1 MCGIVG
7 IFHSRDKRPID
18 RELLSRMNDTQVH
31 RGPDGFGLWD
41 QPGLGFGHRRLSI
54 IDLAAGH
61 QPMLTQDGGIGVTF
75 NGEIYNYRELKQQ
88 LEALGHH
95 FQTHSD
101 TEVILHGWRQWGADC
116 VQHFRGMFAFALY
129 DVARETLFMARDP
142 MGKKPLHY
150 SLLADGAC
158 VFGSELKSLLPFP
171 GMVRE
176 IEPLAI
182 EEYLAFGY
190 IPDPRSIYKNI
201 LKLPAAHRLIWRR
214 GDAAPRID
222 AYWDVK
228 FADVAGTHQATAEE
242 LVAQLREAVDLR
254 MIADVP
260 LGAFLSGGVDSS
272 CIVALMAG
280 LSSTPVKTFSM
291 GFADKAFDETSYAQQ
306 MATRYHTDHHSRIV
320 DPDSIDLVG
329 RLIDF
334 YDEPFGDSSAMP
346 TFRLCALA
354 RENVTVALSGDGG
367 DELFAG
373 YRRYLFHARQEQ
385 LRAWLPPGVRKI
397 LFGALGAIYPKL
409 DWAPR
414 YLRAKNTF
422 QELGADSAGGF
433 FASVSVMN
441 DDMRARLRSQLQ
453 TRALAG
459 YHPSNIIRTHMNAAG
474 TDDVLAQAQYADIK
488 TWLPGDILTKVDRAS
503 MANSLEVRCPMLDFR
518 FAQWSAGIRPDQKLH
533 GGVGKYLL
541 KKACEPYVSDDIL
554 YRPKQGFSIPLA
566 AWFRGPLRQKLRDTV
581 GGPILADSGYFNPGA
596 LIQLVD
602 EHQSGRR
609 DHSPALWL
617 LLMLEAFLRR
627 ETGAA

>member
-1 MCGIVG
+1 
-7 IFHSRDKRPID
+7 
-18 RELLSRMNDTQVH
+18 MNDTQFH

-54 IDLAAGH
+54 IDLAAGK
-61 QPMLTQDGGIGVTF
+61 QPMLTPDGGIGVTF
-75 NGEIYNYRELKQQ
+75 NGEIYNYRDLKQQ

-95 FQTHSD
+95 FQTNSD

-116 VQHFRGMFAFALY
+116 VTHFRGMFAFALY
-129 DVARETLFMARDP
+129 DAAQETLFMARDP

-150 SLLADGAC
+150 STLADGAF
-158 VFGSELKSLLPFP
+158 VFGSELKSLLPYP
-171 GMVRE
+171 GLVRAVD
-176 IEPLAI
+176 PLAI
-182 EEYLAFGY
+182 EDYLAFGY
-190 IPDPRSIYKNI
+190 IPDPRSIYKSI
-201 LKLPAAHRLIWRR
+201 LKLPAAHRLVWRR
-214 GDAAPRID
+214 GDAAPKID

-228 FADVAGTHQATAEE
+228 FADVAGTRQATAEE
-242 LVAQLREAVDLR
+242 LMAQLREAVDLR

-291 GFADKAFDETSYAQQ
+291 GFKDKAFDETSYAQQ

-320 DPDSIDLVG
+320 DPDSIDLVD

-385 LRAWLPPGVRKI
+385 IRAYLPQPVRKAI
-397 LFGALGAIYPKL
+397 FGALGAIYPKL

-414 YLRAKNTF
+414 FLRAKNTF
-422 QELGADSAGGF
+422 QELSADSAGGF

-441 DDMRARLRSQLQ
+441 DDMRARIRSHAQ

-459 YHPSNIIRTHMNAAG
+459 YHPSSIIARHMQAAG

-503 MANSLEVRCPMLDFR
+503 MANSLEVRCPMLDYR
-518 FAQWSAGIRPDQKLH
+518 FAQWSAGIGPDQKLH
-533 GGVGKYLL
+533 GGMGKYLL
-541 KKACEPYVSDDIL
+541 KKACEPYVPDDIL

-596 LIQLVD
+596 LTQLVD
-602 EHQSGRR
+602 EHQSGRH
-609 DHSPALWL
+609 DHSPSLWL
-617 LLMLEAFLRR
+617 LLMLEAFLRK
-627 ETGAA
+627 EMGA

>member
-7 IFHSRDKRPID
+7 IFHSRDTRPID
-18 RELLSRMNDTQVH
+18 RELLSRMNDTQFH

-54 IDLAAGH
+54 IDLAAGK
-61 QPMLTQDGGIGVTF
+61 QPMLTPDGSVGVTF
-75 NGEIYNYRELKQQ
+75 NGEIYNYRDLKKQ
-88 LEALGHH
+88 LEELGHQ

-129 DVARETLFMARDP
+129 DVAQETLFMARDP

-150 SLLADGAC
+150 SILADGAFI
-158 VFGSELKSLLPFP
+158 FGSELKSLLPYP
-171 GMVRE
+171 GLARA
-176 IEPLAI
+176 IDPLAI
-182 EEYLAFGY
+182 EDYLAFGY
-190 IPDPRSIYKNI
+190 IPDPRSIYKSI
-201 LKLPAAHRLIWRR
+201 LKLPAAHRLLWRR

-222 AYWDVK
+222 AYWDIK
-228 FADVAGTHQATAEE
+228 FADVADTRQATAEE
-242 LVAQLREAVDLR
+242 LMAQLRESVDLR

-272 CIVALMAG
+272 CVVALMAG
-280 LSSTPVKTFSM
+280 LSQTPVKTFSM
-291 GFADKAFDETSYAQQ
+291 GFKDKAFDETSYAQQ

-320 DPDSIDLVG
+320 DPDSIDLVD

-385 LRAWLPPGVRKI
+385 LRAKLPLPIRKAI
-397 LFGALGAIYPKL
+397 FGTLGAIYPKL

-414 YLRAKNTF
+414 FLRAKNTF
-422 QELGADSAGGF
+422 QELSTDSAGGF
-433 FASVSVMN
+433 FASVSVLN
-441 DDMRARLRSQLQ
+441 DGLRARIRSHAQ
-453 TRALAG
+453 TQALAG
-459 YHPSNIIRTHMNAAG
+459 YHPSDIIRTHMSAAA

-503 MANSLEVRCPMLDFR
+503 MANSLEVRCPMLDFQ
-518 FAQWSAGIRPDQKLH
+518 FAQWSAGIRPDQKLR
-533 GGVGKYLL
+533 GATGKYLL
-541 KKACEPYVSDDIL
+541 KKACEPYVSSDIL

-566 AWFRGPLRQKLRDTV
+566 AWFRGPLQQKLRETV
-581 GGPILADSGYFNPGA
+581 GGPILAGSGYFNPGA

-617 LLMLEAFLRR
+617 LLMLEAFLRK
-627 ETGAA
+627 ETGAV